1 LSNNQSKPKIT
12 HLALKVVDADQ
23 AAKVFKDVFGF
34 IETDR
39 RRDGDHV
46 SLHLTDGSFDL
57 ALVTFDSEHPDS
69 MGGVVGEGPCIHH
82 FGIDVDDT
90 AKFSEELKQAG
101 AEILTDPTRPDAKTI
116 KFTVPGGGGMAEIAP
131 MDWHK
136 REQGNA

>member
-1 LSNNQSKPKIT
+1 MSSNQSKPKIT
-12 HLALKVVDADQ
+12 HLALKVEDADQ

-34 IETDR
+34 TETDR

-69 MGGVVGEGPCIHH
+69 MGGIVGQGSCIHH

-90 AKFSEELKQAG
+90 EKFTANLKKAG
-101 AEILTDPTRPDAKTI
+101 AEIHNDPARENSTTI
-116 KFTVPGGGGMAEIAP
+116 KFTVPGGGGLAEISP
-131 MDWHK
+131 QDWHK
-136 REQGNA
+136 RKQGNA